1 MEKDS
6 PLNLA
11 AGITRGETLT
21 DQAELVL
28 RDALMSGG
36 FRPGETITI
45 RALSGRLGV
54 SVTPA
59 KDAMTR
65 LIGERILEWGPR
77 RSALVPA
84 LTLKRIDEIYAIRI
98 ALEPTAAAAAMD
110 NIPEKGIAELRKIQA
125 RLATALERRN
135 YKNVLIG
142 NRDFHFAIYGRA
154 DLPMLQKMIEGLW
167 LRLGPSLNL
176 LYTSYPKQ
184 PVPPRGGTGFHAEII
199 EAIEKR
205 DVVALR
211 QRITDDLATGR
222 DRLESI
228 VSTQPSDREKDRVVT

>member
-1 MEKDS
+1 MMEKDKS
-6 PLNLA
+6 LNLA
-11 AGITRGETLT
+11 AGITRGDTLT
-21 DQAELVL
+21 DQAETVL
-28 RDALMSGG
+28 RDSLMSGG

-45 RALSGRLGV
+45 RALSSRLGV

-59 KDAMTR
+59 KDAMAR
-65 LIGERILEWGPR
+65 LIGERILAWGPR

-84 LTLKRIDEIYAIRI
+84 LTLQSIDEIYAIRL

-110 NIPEKGIAELRKIQA
+110 NISEKGVAELRKIHA
-125 RLATALERRN
+125 RLAAALERKN
-135 YKNVLIG
+135 YKNVLIS

-154 DLPMLQKMIEGLW
+154 DLPMLLKMIEGLW

-184 PVPPRGGTGFHAEII
+184 PLPERGGTGFHEEII
-199 EAIEKR
+199 AAIEKR
-205 DVVALR
+205 NAVALR
-211 QRITDDLATGR
+211 QRIADDLTTGR

-228 VSTQPSDREKDRVVT
+228 VSLQEP